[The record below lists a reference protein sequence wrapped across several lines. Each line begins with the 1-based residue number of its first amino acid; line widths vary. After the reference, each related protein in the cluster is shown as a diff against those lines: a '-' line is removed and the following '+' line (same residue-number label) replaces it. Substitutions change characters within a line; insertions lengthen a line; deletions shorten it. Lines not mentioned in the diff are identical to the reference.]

1 MDRGL
6 QNDAFALCL
15 EDTSWKTEEAKCTNE
30 SSASPS
36 PPRKVGCS
44 FQRAGKPDGGRR
56 WQLQVPYPR
65 GKTKQ
70 WGERPKL
77 HLAHSLSILPL
88 LSFEPS
94 VERCWLRKAVR
105 WAVRME
111 YADIQKEGLPPV
123 LPKPTRTHI
132 RPVTI
137 IGTRSRVAK
146 PFTTQ
151 RL

>member
-1 MDRGL
+1 MTLSPRASKTHHGRPKKQSAQTSPQPAHDHRERLGVL
-6 QNDAFALCL
+6 FSKQASQTAEEGGSFRSHTPKGRQN
-15 EDTSWKTEEAKCTNE
+15 N
-30 SSASPS
+30 
-36 PPRKVGCS
+36 G
-44 FQRAGKPDGGRR
+44 
-56 WQLQVPYPR
+56 
-65 GKTKQ
+65 
-70 WGERPKL
+70 GERPKL

-111 YADIQKEGLPPV
+111 YADIQNAVLPPV

-132 RPVTI
+132 RPVTV